1 MCKNTAAS
9 SWANKNELGVF
20 HKAKQAPL
28 LVVQPPKHDSWFKL
42 LGKHPGRQG
51 GSWENFT
58 KEENLKSK
66 QTRSFSQFYSV
77 LAQPNLLTSTR
88 DFLLSFREGKRQDVF
103 FQLQLES
110 TDLDIIKALNKNV
123 FANRAV

>member
-9 SWANKNELGVF
+9 SWANENELGVF

-28 LVVQPPKHDSWFKL
+28 LVAQPPKHDSWFKL
-42 LGKHPGRQG
+42 LGKHPGMQG

-66 QTRSFSQFYSV
+66 QTGSFSRFYSILV
-77 LAQPNLLTSTR
+77 QLNLLTSTR
-88 DFLLSFREGKRQDVF
+88 DFILSFQGGKPQDVF
-103 FQLQLES
+103 FHIQFES
-110 TDLDIIKALNKNV
+110 TDLDIIKALNKIV